1 MQGWFPHTLRIV
13 MTVAMPFVLVL
24 SNVRLVLMPW
34 FPTFEY
40 NRPRFPADAY
50 GFSTDMRKFHARR
63 AVEYLLNAASIDY
76 LAEERFEDG
85 APLYNEREL
94 RHMQDVKVVTGRV
107 LWVWRGALLF
117 ALTAGVALARQPATR
132 PLLRAGLM
140 AGAAIVVV
148 AVVVL
153 LAYVLLNFNS
163 FFTNFHRVF
172 FESGSWMFSYSDTLI
187 RLFPLRFWSD
197 VALLIGGA
205 SLLEGVLLWWVAARF
220 L

>member
-1 MQGWFPHTLRIV
+1 MQGWFPHSLRIV
-13 MTVAMPFVLVL
+13 ITVALPFVLVL

-132 PLLRAGLM
+132 PLLRAGVM

-148 AVVVL
+148 ALVVL

>member
-1 MQGWFPHTLRIV
+1 MQGWFPHSLRIV
-13 MTVAMPFVLVL
+13 ITVALPFVLVL

-85 APLYNEREL
+85 APLYNGREL
-94 RHMQDVKVVTGRV
+94 RHMQDVKMVTGRV

>member
-1 MQGWFPHTLRIV
+1 MQGWFPHSLRIV
-13 MTVAMPFVLVL
+13 ITVALPFVLVL

-76 LAEERFEDG
+76 LAEERFKDG

-148 AVVVL
+148 GLVVL
-153 LAYVLLNFNS
+153 LAYVLWNFNS

>member
-76 LAEERFEDG
+76 IAEERFEDG
-85 APLYNEREL
+85 APLYNGREL
-94 RHMQDVKVVTGRV
+94 RHMQDVKMVTGRV

-205 SLLEGVLLWWVAARF
+205 SLLEGVLLWWAAARF

>member
-1 MQGWFPHTLRIV
+1 MQGWFPHSLRIV
-13 MTVAMPFVLVL
+13 ITVALPFVLVL

-85 APLYNEREL
+85 APLYNGREL
-94 RHMQDVKVVTGRV
+94 RHMQDVKMVTGRV

-117 ALTAGVALARQPATR
+117 ALAAGVALDLTTLDPTDGQPWNFDLKVKREQARALVAEQEPI
-132 PLLRAGLM
+132 M
-140 AGAAIVVV
+140 VV
-148 AVVVL
+148 
-153 LAYVLLNFNS
+153 
-163 FFTNFHRVF
+163 
-172 FESGSWMFSYSDTLI
+172 GST
-187 RLFPLRFWSD
+187 
-197 VALLIGGA
+197 VC
-205 SLLEGVLLWWVAARF
+205 
-220 L
+220 

>member
-1 MQGWFPHTLRIV
+1 MQGWFPHSLRIV
-13 MTVAMPFVLVL
+13 ITVALPFVLVL

-205 SLLEGVLLWWVAARF
+205 SLLEGVLLWWAAARF
-220 L
+220 V

>member
-1 MQGWFPHTLRIV
+1 MQGWFPHSLRIV
-13 MTVAMPFVLVL
+13 ITVALPFVLVL

-76 LAEERFEDG
+76 LAEERFKDG

-117 ALTAGVALARQPATR
+117 ALAAGVALARQPATR
-132 PLLRAGLM
+132 LLLRAGLM

-148 AVVVL
+148 GLVVL
-153 LAYVLLNFNS
+153 LAYVLWNFNS

-205 SLLEGVLLWWVAARF
+205 SLLEGVLLWWAAARF

>member
-1 MQGWFPHTLRIV
+1 MQGWFPHSLRIV
-13 MTVAMPFVLVL
+13 MTVALPFVLVL

-34 FPTFEY
+34 FPAFEY
-40 NRPRFPADAY
+40 NRSRFPADAY
-50 GFSTDMRKFHARR
+50 GFSTGVRKLHARR
-63 AVEYLLNAASIDY
+63 AVEYLLNATSIDY

-85 APLYNEREL
+85 APLYNGREL
-94 RHMQDVKVVTGRV
+94 RHMQDVKMVTGRV

-117 ALTAGVALARQPATR
+117 ALAAGVALARQPATR

>member
-1 MQGWFPHTLRIV
+1 MQGWFPHSLRLV
-13 MTVAMPFVLVL
+13 LTVALPFVLVL
-24 SNVRLVLMPW
+24 SNVRLVLLPW

-40 NRPRFPADAY
+40 NRAGFPPDAY
-50 GFSTDMRKFHARR
+50 GFSTDVRRLHARR
-63 AVEYLLNAASIDY
+63 AVVFLLNSASIDF
-76 LAEERFEDG
+76 LAEERFSDG
-85 APLYNEREL
+85 TLLYNEREL
-94 RHMQDVKVVTGRV
+94 RHMQDVKGVTGVV
-107 LWVWRGALLF
+107 LWVWRGALLL
-117 ALTAGVALARQPATR
+117 ALLAGVGLAWQPATR
-132 PLLRAGLM
+132 PLLRVGLM
-140 AGAAIVVV
+140 AGATIVIVTL
-148 AVVVL
+148 VVL

-163 FFTNFHRVF
+163 FFTKFHQLF

>member
-50 GFSTDMRKFHARR
+50 GFSTDVRKSHARR

-76 LAEERFEDG
+76 IAEERFEDG

-172 FESGSWMFSYSDTLI
+172 FESGSWMCSYSDTLI

>member
-1 MQGWFPHTLRIV
+1 MQGWFPHSLRIV
-13 MTVAMPFVLVL
+13 ITVALPFVLVL

-85 APLYNEREL
+85 APLYNGREL
-94 RHMQDVKVVTGRV
+94 RHMQDVKMVTGRV

-117 ALTAGVALARQPATR
+117 ALAAGVALARQPATR
-132 PLLRAGLM
+132 PLLRAGVM

-148 AVVVL
+148 ALVVL

>member
-76 LAEERFEDG
+76 IAEERFEDG